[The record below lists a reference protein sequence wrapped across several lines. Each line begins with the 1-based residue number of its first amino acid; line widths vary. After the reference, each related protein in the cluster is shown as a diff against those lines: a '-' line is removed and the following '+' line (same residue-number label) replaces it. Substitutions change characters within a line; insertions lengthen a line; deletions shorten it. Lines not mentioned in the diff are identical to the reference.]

1 MKNIIR
7 FIIAFFVLAGLFYLF
22 QVGTEEES
30 FRATKREE
38 PTVQRIEATD
48 APPKDSSSEPSTS
61 KQEKRIEQLEK
72 QNDRLRSQVKKLEEE
87 VEFLS
92 TPGALPPG
100 TVHLKAGEEWI
111 VDGQWK
117 LKVTSATALKERNRY
132 VSEKPAEVVRILYTY
147 ENLGYRN
154 GKIDLYFYPDSVVDG
169 AGKVGYSYGVGS
181 FRYPDQTPIGAIC
194 EDVSATW
201 GLPTASDTIQV
212 SFVAYDDE
220 GNRSKAV
227 FEVPVTK

>member
-154 GKIDLYFYPDSVVDG
+154 GKIDLYFYPTLSSTAPAKSVTLMASVPSDIRTKRRSVRSARTSPQHG
-169 AGKVGYSYGVGS
+169 DCPPPAI
-181 FRYPDQTPIGAIC
+181 RYRFLC
-194 EDVSATW
+194 R
-201 GLPTASDTIQV
+201 L
-212 SFVAYDDE
+212 
-220 GNRSKAV
+220 
-227 FEVPVTK
+227 